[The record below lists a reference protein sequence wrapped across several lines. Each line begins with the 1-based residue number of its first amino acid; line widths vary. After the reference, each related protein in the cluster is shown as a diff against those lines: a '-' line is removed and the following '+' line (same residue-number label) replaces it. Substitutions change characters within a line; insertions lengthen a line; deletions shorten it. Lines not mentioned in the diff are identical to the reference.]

1 MLELDPM
8 VLNVFTEKTVK
19 MKKML
24 KSNGILNVA
33 AVMAGLVLMVP
44 CASALELITADAE
57 GNTLNLDGTLQMLGV
72 IEGLDDPYKDSDR
85 LLLFMK
91 QARLHLHGTYSAV
104 DYELRLMFGGE
115 EVPESNT
122 VMSLLDASANIPF
135 VEDAFEVKL
144 GQFKVPYGRERL
156 VASEDMFNAE
166 RSIHN
171 LFFNIGRDVGVAAHT
186 RHGIFTGAVGVFTGG
201 GINRP
206 QRYIPEDLD
215 LPMFVARVGVND
227 GLDKDVFN
235 PIDAKRDMGTVNYA
249 AFLNAM
255 VSGDSRV
262 GHSSPVN
269 IKKLDKPL
277 TLNPDWNPYV
287 AAAGQKA
294 ELAQFGA
301 DVAVQF
307 PVAEDVSLLLS
318 GEVNYSTFENDKGK
332 LEHVGGVASANLF
345 FSDWMIGIRYAIV
358 DPDSDLAYTLK
369 NADTGE
375 VSLHSI
381 TDKPIHEITP
391 SVVYFLRKYN
401 VKIVADIA
409 IQLDAPVA
417 VEAGNG
423 VYNLMQQPD
432 QVKYVAKS
440 VELQDTYLAKM
451 VVQYNF

>member
-1 MLELDPM
+1 
-8 VLNVFTEKTVK
+8 
-19 MKKML
+19 MKKICKL
-24 KSNGILNVA
+24 NKISNVA
-33 AVMAGLVLMVP
+33 LVVVGLIVFVSS
-44 CASALELITADAE
+44 ASALELKTADAD
-57 GNTLNLDGTLQMLGV
+57 GNTLNLDGTFQMLGV
-72 IEGLDDPYKDSDR
+72 LEGNDDPYKDSDR

-91 QARLHLHGTYSAV
+91 QARLSLNGKYSGV

-135 VEDAFEVKL
+135 IEDTFEIKL

-156 VASEDMFNAE
+156 FSSESMFNAE

-186 RHGIFTGAVGVFTGG
+186 TQGIFTGAVGVFTGG

-215 LPMFVARVGVND
+215 LPMLVARVGIND
-227 GLDKDVFN
+227 GLDKDIFS
-235 PIDAKRDMGTVNYA
+235 PIDANRDMDAVNYA
-249 AFLNAM
+249 IYLNAM
-255 VSGDSRV
+255 ISGDSRV
-262 GHSSPVN
+262 GHSTPVN
-269 IKKLDKPL
+269 IKKVDKPL

-287 AAAGQKA
+287 GAYGEKA

-301 DVAVQF
+301 DAAVQL
-307 PVAEDVSLLLS
+307 PVSENVALLLS
-318 GEVNYSTFENDKGK
+318 GEVNYSTFENEKGK
-332 LEHVGGVASANLF
+332 LDHVGGVASANLI
-345 FSDWMIGIRYAIV
+345 FSDWMIGVRYAIV
-358 DPDSDLAYTLK
+358 DPDDDLAYTLTD
-369 NADTGE
+369 ADTKEKTLFG
-375 VSLHSI
+375 I
-381 TDKPIHEITP
+381 TDKPIQEITP

-401 VKIVADIA
+401 VKIVADVA
-409 IQLDAPVA
+409 IQLDTPV
-417 VEAGNG
+417 VFEAGNG

-432 QVKYVAKS
+432 QVKYAAKK